1 MVQAAHRTR
10 PRSEDLLKCKIATA
24 NRNQHD
30 TIGHV
35 NLLTE
40 EGYNLLKLAVKAGAI
55 Q

>member
-1 MVQAAHRTR
+1 M
-10 PRSEDLLKCKIATA
+10 KCKIATA

-40 EGYNLLKLAVKAGAI
+40 EGYNLLKLAAKAGDLE
-55 Q
+55 

>member
-1 MVQAAHRTR
+1 M
-10 PRSEDLLKCKIATA
+10 CKIAIA
-24 NRNQHD
+24 NRDEYD

-40 EGYNLLKLAVKAGAI
+40 EGYNLLKLAVKVGAI

>member
-1 MVQAAHRTR
+1 
-10 PRSEDLLKCKIATA
+10 LKCKIATA